1 MLFIPGAAGHPVMAA
16 SDLPLTEAGFVRIDD
31 HGLVEGTTNV
41 YAAGDV
47 AALEGPDW
55 RAKQGHTAEVMARN
69 AAFNISASE
78 AGRPDRKGYQAH
90 LSIVCLMDT
99 GDGAAMVYRGRTRN
113 VVIPLPIV
121 GHPMKQAWGRY
132 ARLTKL
138 GRIPRLP
145 GL

>member
-1 MLFIPGAAGHPVMAA
+1 
-16 SDLPLTEAGFVRIDD
+16 
-31 HGLVEGTTNV
+31 
-41 YAAGDV
+41 
-47 AALEGPDW
+47 
-55 RAKQGHTAEVMARN
+55 
-69 AAFNISASE
+69 
-78 AGRPDRKGYQAH
+78 
-90 LSIVCLMDT
+90 
-99 GDGAAMVYRGRTRN
+99 MVYRGRTRN